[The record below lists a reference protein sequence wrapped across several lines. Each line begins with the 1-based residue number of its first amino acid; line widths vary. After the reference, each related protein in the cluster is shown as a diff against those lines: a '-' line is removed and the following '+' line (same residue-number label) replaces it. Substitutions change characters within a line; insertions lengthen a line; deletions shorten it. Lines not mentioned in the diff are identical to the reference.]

1 MHPVDALPPI
11 TVRCTDYNELVFA
24 MGFASDKKTA
34 RFLEQMVWLL
44 RCAYLQ
50 GIGRALRVLRV
61 LRATLKKGPVN

>member
-34 RFLEQMVWLL
+34 RFLEQ
-44 RCAYLQ
+44 RCGCFDAH
-50 GIGRALRVLRV
+50 IC
-61 LRATLKKGPVN
+61 KE